1 MHLCFKKDPKTN
13 LFSHFY
19 PMIDMIYQIAF
30 YAVSDSCVSPFSFY
44 DHRLDLEFPQKTA
57 QFIIESTSLE

>member
-1 MHLCFKKDPKTN
+1 
-13 LFSHFY
+13 
-19 PMIDMIYQIAF
+19 MIYQIAF
-30 YAVSDSCVSPFSFY
+30 YAVADSCVSPFSFY